1 MSPDWETVNEAAAC
15 ATFSFLP
22 GAASSHDRDYPP
34 PSVGSA
40 CLVLPSRIVSLYLP
54 LWIRFSRPLVM
65 SATHLW
71 NSFHFAYIS
80 QVMRCSGLN
89 TLLTKEG
96 QKEHS
101 ASSDYNK
108 IP

>member
-1 MSPDWETVNEAAAC
+1 MKRLRVLHSLSSPALLLPMTVII
-15 ATFSFLP
+15 
-22 GAASSHDRDYPP
+22 P